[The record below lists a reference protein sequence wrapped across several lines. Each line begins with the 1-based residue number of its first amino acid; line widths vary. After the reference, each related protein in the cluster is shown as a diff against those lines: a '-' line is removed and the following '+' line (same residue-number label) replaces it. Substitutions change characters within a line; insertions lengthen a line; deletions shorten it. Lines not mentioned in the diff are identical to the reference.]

1 MQIKD
6 LYRYGQKVTIRRGEI
21 ITDAVAGSDE
31 ASVYILDK
39 GLAAL
44 TSTNKKGDEFIYLFF
59 RGPRCIGFAPAVTQM
74 LNLRPFPMSMHQ
86 PTMFTILAK
95 SDCSLYRIS
104 RANFQALMEDPDFSK
119 LLINIIFS
127 TYMDVLY
134 HYYTSRES
142 SAAGRLCGL
151 LLEQS
156 EKDADGEL
164 VLDSL
169 FTYDELSHY
178 LGVHNITVARIMS
191 ALKKEGVIRKLGR
204 KTLISDMTK
213 LRSIIDEDLILEY

>member
-6 LYRYGQKVTIRRGEI
+6 LYRYGQKVTVRRGEI

-31 ASVYILDK
+31 VSVYILDK

-104 RANFQALMEDPDFSK
+104 RANFQALMEDPDFSAASLCAESRYGSKQVYRKIKQLTGLSIVEFIRDTRLQKAAQYLSQGK
-119 LLINIIFS
+119 LSVTEVMYKVGFTTASYFS
-127 TYMDVLY
+127 KCFKEKFGVPP
-134 HYYTSRES
+134 
-142 SAAGRLCGL
+142 
-151 LLEQS
+151 S
-156 EKDADGEL
+156 EYK
-164 VLDSL
+164 
-169 FTYDELSHY
+169 
-178 LGVHNITVARIMS
+178 
-191 ALKKEGVIRKLGR
+191 
-204 KTLISDMTK
+204 
-213 LRSIIDEDLILEY
+213 